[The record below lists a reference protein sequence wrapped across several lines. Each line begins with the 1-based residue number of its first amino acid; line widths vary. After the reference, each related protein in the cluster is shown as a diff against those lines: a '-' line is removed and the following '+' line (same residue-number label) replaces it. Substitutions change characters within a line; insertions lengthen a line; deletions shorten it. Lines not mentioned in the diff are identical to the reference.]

1 MAKLMNQ
8 FRGEQL
14 DSDIAS
20 ELFEDINE
28 HYRISEQALIE
39 LDRNPADVELVHT
52 LFRSVHSMKGN
63 LGIVGFSPAMPL
75 VTAIEDLLGF
85 MRHGSLEYSP
95 TLSDLLL
102 LVLDQVRSYVEAFR
116 VGGSLEYDPQ
126 QVEQLGQ
133 AISALGDLP
142 DDQRDAGAAAIIRQ
156 IDPSV
161 VIVESE
167 LEDTQQPGS
176 QVLREYDLQDDEDLR
191 FFRAMITPVEKR
203 SHYWIGRGDRIL
215 KMAFILNKLGGQPV
229 DEKQLALAVYV
240 HDFGM
245 AFMPLELLHKQSV
258 LSNDEIQLLRSHV
271 EVSAHLLEHMP
282 RWSVA
287 REIVMQHHEAANGT
301 GYPIGLREN
310 EICEGAKILAVAD
323 TFDAMTHQ
331 RAYATHQSRPIIRAV
346 KEINDLSGR
355 QLSPRWVEIFNQ
367 AVQPVLIAHRIK
379 HF

>member
-1 MAKLMNQ
+1 MNQ

-14 DSDIAS
+14 DNNIAH
-20 ELFEDINE
+20 ELFEDIKE
-28 HYRISEQALIE
+28 HYQVSEQALIQ
-39 LDRNPADVELVHT
+39 LDRNPSDVALIHT

-75 VTAIEDLLGF
+75 VSAIEDLLGF
-85 MRHGSLEYSP
+85 MRRGSLAYSP

-102 LVLDQVRSYVEAFR
+102 LVLDRVRSFVEEYRAT
-116 VGGSLEYDPQ
+116 GSLQYDPH
-126 QVEQLGQ
+126 QVDALGR
-133 AISALGDLP
+133 AISELGEMP
-142 DDQRDAGAAAIIRQ
+142 GEQVDAGAAGIIRQ

-161 VIVESE
+161 VIVDSE
-167 LEDTQQPGS
+167 PDNALQPAGDVLQEYNLE
-176 QVLREYDLQDDEDLR
+176 DDEDLR
-191 FFRAMITPVEKR
+191 FFREMITPVEKR

-301 GYPIGLREN
+301 GYPTGLREN
-310 EICEGAKILAVAD
+310 EICEGAKILAIAD

-331 RAYATHQSRPIIRAV
+331 RAYTTHQTRPIIRAV

-367 AVQPVLIAHRIK
+367 AVQPVLIAHRIR